1 MADEVNQMFNNTIQ
15 VNSSVI
21 TVQVQNNAITISL
34 ELTFQSSNISNATIS
49 ELCQALNGK
58 LETVSDRKFQC
69 VIPSGT
75 TYTPGTKT
83 TMNLLSDP
91 LNDVVN
97 TPVPVVG
104 GATSLTNS
112 IMLIGFSYTFHFLF
126 KNL

>member
-1 MADEVNQMFNNTIQ
+1 MFNHTIQ
-15 VNSSVI
+15 VNSSI
-21 TVQVQNNAITISL
+21 TVQVQNNAITLSL
-34 ELTFQSSNISNATIS
+34 ELTFQSSNITNATIS
-49 ELCQALNGK
+49 ELCQVLNGK

-91 LNDVVN
+91 INDVT
-97 TPVPVVG
+97 TPIPIVG

-112 IMLIGFSYTFHFLF
+112 IMLIGFSYAFHFLF